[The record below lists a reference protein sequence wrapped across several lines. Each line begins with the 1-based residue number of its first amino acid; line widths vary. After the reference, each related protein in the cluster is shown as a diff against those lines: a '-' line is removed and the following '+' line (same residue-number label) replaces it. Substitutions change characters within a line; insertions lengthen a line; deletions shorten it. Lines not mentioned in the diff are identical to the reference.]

1 MSFKYGKKDKL
12 KSKKMIEK
20 LFAEGKSITAFPLRL
35 IYLETV
41 FSDDST
47 IKTAVSVSKKFH
59 KKAVSRN
66 RIKRIIREAYRLNK
80 PIFFNNSST
89 SYAFMIL
96 YLSKDG
102 TTFADVNEAMKM
114 LFRKFL
120 DKTSKK

>member
-12 KSKKMIEK
+12 KSKKMIET

-41 FSDDST
+41 FNDGST
-47 IKTAVSVSKKFH
+47 IKTGVSVSKKLH

-80 PIFFNNSST
+80 PVFFNNSST

-102 TTFADVNEAMKM
+102 TTFAGVNEAMKM
-114 LFRKFL
+114 LFKKFL